1 MPLSKFE
8 SLKRKFKMHISDNS
22 ERVGKLLQFFS
33 LLFSIFTL
41 LSVFYYHGFYLSNKA
56 IFNIHLLI
64 FCSLVFYIIKY
75 LISAIYSLKWK
86 DYIKETKFEAIILG
100 IFIISFLIVEIFR
113 IDVGF
118 LQSSRFGGYFVIFI
132 QIYFILISSI
142 ELSKASGF
150 LTKFNLSP
158 PAMMVMS
165 FLILI
170 FVGTFLLM
178 MPRMT
183 TNGISFIDALFTS
196 TSACCVTGLSVI
208 NTGTDFTM
216 RGQVIIMILIQLGG
230 LSILS
235 FASFF
240 ASFFSKSQVS
250 LKQKYFAKD
259 FLSASKTSETSVMI
273 RQIIAS
279 TFIIEA
285 TGVGLLFLNW
295 KTTNL
300 FSTDG
305 EAFYYALFHTISAYN
320 NAGFSLWNAN
330 LVDQAVVHSYFPQI
344 IIMILILL
352 GGIGFFVLSDFFGKD
367 AIQARKKFKW
377 KKLMPSTKIVL
388 ITTFIILLFGT
399 ISYFLLEYNHS
410 LAEKNS
416 IPEKI
421 VSSLFQIVT
430 ARTAGFNIVN
440 MALVTPPALIITMLI
455 MFIGASPG
463 STAGGIKTT
472 TAFVIFKSVVATI
485 KGRKHIEFQKK
496 TIPFE
501 LVDKS
506 YSITIMSALIIAISV
521 FALTIFEP
529 NINFIN
535 LLFETVSAFATCGLS
550 TGITFDLSEAAKYV
564 LVFDMFIGRLGTLTL
579 AFALSKRIK
588 ESEHMYPSTYF
599 MVG

>member
-1 MPLSKFE
+1 MPLSKLE
-8 SLKRKFKMHISDNS
+8 SFKRKFKRHVSDNS
-22 ERVGKLLQFFS
+22 EKVFKILQKIS
-33 LLFSIFTL
+33 LLFSFGTIIAIC
-41 LSVFYYHGFYLSNKA
+41 FYNGFYISKETA
-56 IFNIHLLI
+56 FYIHLLI
-64 FCSLVFYIIKY
+64 FVSLIFYILKY
-75 LISAIYSLKWK
+75 IISAIYSIKWLQ
-86 DYIKETKFEAIILG
+86 YIKDTKFEAIILSIIVIG
-100 IFIISFLIVEIFR
+100 FIFVEIFSVN
-113 IDVGF
+113 IGF
-118 LQSSRFGGYFVIFI
+118 LNNPMFGGYYILFI
-132 QIYFILISSI
+132 QVYFLLISSL
-142 ELSKASGF
+142 ELVKASGF
-150 LTKFNLSP
+150 LTKFNMSP
-158 PAMMVMS
+158 PAMMVLS
-165 FLILI
+165 FLVLIL
-170 FVGTFLLM
+170 VGTFLLM

-208 NTGTDFTM
+208 NTGTDFST

-250 LKQKYFAKD
+250 LKQKYFTKD
-259 FLSASKTSETSVMI
+259 YLSANRTSETSVMI
-273 RQIIAS
+273 RQIIIF

-295 KTTNL
+295 KTTTL
-300 FSTDG
+300 FASDG

-330 LVDQAVVHSYFPQI
+330 LMDQAVVHSYFPQI
-344 IIMILILL
+344 IIMILIFL

-367 AIQARKKFKW
+367 AIMERKKFKW
-377 KKLMPSTKIVL
+377 KKLLPSTKIVL
-388 ITTFIILLFGT
+388 ITTFFILGFGT
-399 ISYFLLEYNHS
+399 ITYFALELNHS
-410 LAEKNS
+410 LADKNS

-430 ARTAGFNIVN
+430 SRTAGFNIVD
-440 MALVTPPALIITMLI
+440 MSKISAPALILTMLV

-472 TAFVIFKSVVATI
+472 TAFVLFKSVVATI
-485 KGRKHIEFQKK
+485 TGRKHIEFQKK

-506 YSITIMSALIIAISV
+506 YSITIMSILIIFISV
-521 FALTIFEP
+521 FALTIIEP
-529 NINFIN
+529 QLNFIN
-535 LLFETVSAFATCGLS
+535 LLFESVSAFATCGLS
-550 TGITFDLSEAAKYV
+550 TGITFGLSTAAKTV

-588 ESEHMYPSTYF
+588 ESEHVYPSTYF

>member
-1 MPLSKFE
+1 MPLSKLE
-8 SLKRKFKMHISDNS
+8 SFKRKIKRHISDYS
-22 ERVGKLLQFFS
+22 EKVFKILQKIS
-33 LLFSIFTL
+33 LLFSFGTIIAIC
-41 LSVFYYHGFYLSNKA
+41 FYNGFYISKETA
-56 IFNIHLLI
+56 FYIHLLI
-64 FCSLVFYIIKY
+64 FVSLVFYILKY
-75 LISAIYSLKWK
+75 IISAVYSIKWLQ
-86 DYIKETKFEAIILG
+86 YIKDSKFEAIILSIIVIG
-100 IFIISFLIVEIFR
+100 FIFVEIFSVN
-113 IDVGF
+113 IGF
-118 LQSSRFGGYFVIFI
+118 LNNPMFGGYYILFI
-132 QIYFILISSI
+132 QVYFLLISSL
-142 ELSKASGF
+142 ELVKASGF
-150 LTKFNLSP
+150 LTKFNMSP
-158 PAMMVMS
+158 PAMMVLS
-165 FLILI
+165 FLVLI
-170 FVGTFLLM
+170 MVGTFLLM
-178 MPRMT
+178 MPRMS

-208 NTGTDFTM
+208 NTGTDFTT

-240 ASFFSKSQVS
+240 ASFFSKSQIS
-250 LKQKYFAKD
+250 LKQKYFTKD
-259 FLSASKTSETSVMI
+259 YLSANRTSETSVMI
-273 RQIIAS
+273 RQIIIF

-295 KTTNL
+295 KTTTL
-300 FSTDG
+300 FTSDG

-330 LVDQAVVHSYFPQI
+330 LMDQAVVHSYFPQI
-344 IIMILILL
+344 IIMILIFL

-367 AIQARKKFKW
+367 AIMERKKFKW
-377 KKLMPSTKIVL
+377 KKLLPSTKIVL
-388 ITTFIILLFGT
+388 ITTFFILGFGT
-399 ISYFLLEYNHS
+399 ITFFTLELNHS
-410 LAEKNS
+410 LADKNS

-430 ARTAGFNIVN
+430 SRTAGFNIVD
-440 MALVTPPALIITMLI
+440 MSKISAPALILTMLV

-472 TAFVIFKSVVATI
+472 TAFVLFKSVVATI
-485 KGRKHIEFQKK
+485 TGRKHIEFQKK

-506 YSITIMSALIIAISV
+506 YSITIMSILIIFISV
-521 FALTIFEP
+521 FALTIIEP
-529 NINFIN
+529 QLNFIN
-535 LLFETVSAFATCGLS
+535 LLFESVSAFATCGLS
-550 TGITFDLSEAAKYV
+550 TGITFGLSTAAKTV

-588 ESEHMYPSTYF
+588 ESEHVYPSTYF

>member
-1 MPLSKFE
+1 MPLSKFD
-8 SLKRKFKMHISDNS
+8 SIKRKLKKHISDHS
-22 ERVGKLLQFFS
+22 ERVSKVFQKIS
-33 LLFSIFTL
+33 LLFS
-41 LSVFYYHGFYLSNKA
+41 LSTIIAICYYNGFFLSKEA
-56 IFNIHLLI
+56 TYYIHLLI
-64 FCSLVFYIIKY
+64 FCSLSFYIVKY
-75 LISAIYSLKWK
+75 IISAIYALKWK
-86 DYIKETKFEAIILG
+86 QYIKETKFEAIILSVLILG
-100 IFIISFLIVEIFR
+100 FLLVEIFG
-113 IDVGF
+113 IKIG
-118 LQSSRFGGYFVIFI
+118 LLNNPTFGGYYILFI
-132 QIYFILISSI
+132 QLYFLLISAL

-150 LTKFNLSP
+150 LTKFNMSP
-158 PAMMVMS
+158 PGMMLLS
-165 FLILI
+165 FLVLILI
-170 FVGTFLLM
+170 GTSLLM

-208 NTGTDFTM
+208 NTGTDFST

-250 LKQKYFAKD
+250 LKQKYFTKD
-259 FLSASKTSETSVMI
+259 YLSANRTSETSMMI
-273 RQIIAS
+273 RQIITF

-300 FSTDG
+300 FPTDG

-330 LVDQAVVHSYFPQI
+330 LMDQAIVHSYFPQI
-344 IIMILILL
+344 IIMILIFL

-367 AIQARKKFKW
+367 SIMERKKFKW
-377 KKLMPSTKIVL
+377 KKLLPSTKIVL
-388 ITTFIILLFGT
+388 IATFFILGLGT
-399 ISYFLLEYNHS
+399 ISFFTLEFHHS
-410 LAEKNS
+410 LADKNS

-421 VSSLFQIVT
+421 VSSLFQVVT
-430 ARTAGFNIVN
+430 ARTAGFNIVD
-440 MALVTPPALIITMLI
+440 MSKISAPALIVTMLI

-472 TAFVIFKSVVATI
+472 TAFVLFKSVIATI
-485 KGRKHIEFQKK
+485 RGRKHIEFQKK

-506 YSITIMSALIIAISV
+506 YSITIMSILIIFLSV
-521 FALTIFEP
+521 FILTIIEP
-529 NINFIN
+529 KLNFIN
-535 LLFETVSAFATCGLS
+535 ILFETVSAFATCGLS
-550 TGITFDLSEAAKYV
+550 TGITFGLSTAAKSI
-564 LVFDMFIGRLGTLTL
+564 LVFDMFIGRLGTLTF

-588 ESEHMYPSTYF
+588 ESEHVYPSTYF